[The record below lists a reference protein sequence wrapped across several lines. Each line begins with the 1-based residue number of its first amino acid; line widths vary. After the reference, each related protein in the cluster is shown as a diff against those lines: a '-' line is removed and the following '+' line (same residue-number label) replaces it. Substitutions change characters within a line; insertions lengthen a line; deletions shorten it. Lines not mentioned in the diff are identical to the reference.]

1 MSSSRASV
9 SQFDS
14 LMEGVISSSGLLAS
28 AATSATPTLTAV
40 DETAFKAAVEE
51 NLQNLDLKMSFK
63 NWESLDSDA
72 KAVELANNIT
82 QVAHDEYI
90 SLSTGAGTS
99 AEETAKNAVIIS
111 QAMKPKFQSTCGA
124 AIKQIMNQ
132 FEEFLAAEE
141 ETAATEQARMSLEIS
156 KAALSVHHK
165 FLAPAT
171 TGAGEIKDEDL
182 RQAEAKFR
190 SDTTN
195 LHSANYAAAYQ
206 VQRTEKA
213 AAALNEA
220 TAAGATADELTSCE
234 KKLHANERLSQG
246 LLKKRNDIAMEV
258 LGRNQA
264 APKANYRATAS
275 ALLRI
280 KELKLENDQDYSK
293 RSNTIVR
300 DLKDA
305 LVEWIVS
312 DVDATWALAPTIAR
326 LKEHGIAQWS
336 VIYNKQITATST
348 WKQSTNTAEENRT
361 ALMAAMDEL
370 GFIPSEPPATL
381 KADAAYNKKEDDAQQ
396 VAFAVK
402 AYLSQNGTAF
412 DAMRGGVG
420 VAVDNAVTRT
430 GRYMGDRSD
439 GRRSETESGD
449 ILSIIESWLLW
460 CETFGSF
467 TKDDVQDSIRHAVG
481 FLVLDDWRQG
491 VKKFQEQIRQA
502 QALKIEL
509 TFNQTVFRYLYELR
523 RERDAV
529 TTRLEV
535 EWGRLPTGMTH
546 TQNFI
551 GRLNLFVGDFQ
562 RIMQDASDVER
573 KLNDNDRFK
582 KRRRQLVHRVQ
593 MFTDEDNESD
603 EDDDD
608 DEEDTVQQL
617 STFGGHVN
625 RGNKGLGLPDQNK
638 SVKEYSDF
646 NEREIRMGTY
656 KKNDKNQLR
665 KCCDVD
671 RRCKGPKPDCNNTLL
686 SIDEYNGFRAYIGE
700 KDKMNHSGKTVGYY
714 YWAICNKC
722 QAWCKT
728 HGKSITMGD
737 DFSYPHKAKDG
748 GKSFRQK
755 RKDKIA
761 LIASEQNTGPPAG
774 APAAAP
780 APAPAPAAI
789 EPPPQPGTA
798 LGHWVV
804 DPPPPPTVPAGS
816 EARWVASPAPAPFE
830 AERNATA
837 LAIQASQSREAMQQ
851 QQIANLT
858 LQRDN
863 ANLRAN
869 LAAEQSSNGSLRG
882 GSVKNIPDMLGD
894 GY

>member
-28 AATSATPTLTAV
+28 AAASATPPPTTV
-40 DETAFKAAVEE
+40 DATAFKAAVEE
-51 NLQNLDLKMSFK
+51 NLQTLDLKMSFK

-72 KAVELANNIT
+72 KAVELAMNIT

-90 SLSTGAGTS
+90 SLSTGADS
-99 AEETAKNAVIIS
+99 DPEKLAQETKNAEIIS
-111 QAMKPKFQSTCGA
+111 QAMEPKILSACGA
-124 AIKQIMNQ
+124 AIEQIMND
-132 FEEFLAAEE
+132 FEEFLSAEE

-165 FLAPAT
+165 FFAPAT

-220 TAAGATADELTSCE
+220 TAAGAGADELTSCE

-246 LLKKRNDIAMEV
+246 LLKKRNDIAMDV
-258 LGRNQA
+258 LGRSQA
-264 APKANYRATAS
+264 APKANYRATES
-275 ALLRI
+275 ALTRI

-293 RSNTIVR
+293 RSSTIVR

-326 LKEHGIAQWS
+326 LKERGIAQWS
-336 VIYNKQITATST
+336 VIYNKQITADST
-348 WKQSTNTAEENRT
+348 WKKSANTAEQNKL
-361 ALMAAMDEL
+361 AMMAAMNKL

-381 KADAAYNKKEDDAQQ
+381 KANAGYNKTEDDSMQ

-402 AYLSQNGTAF
+402 AYLTQNGTAF
-412 DAMRGGVG
+412 DAMRGAVG

-449 ILSIIESWLLW
+449 ILSVIESWHLW
-460 CETFGSF
+460 CETYGSF

-535 EWGRLPTGMTH
+535 EWGRLPAGMTH

-573 KLNDNDRFK
+573 KLNDNERFK
-582 KRRRQLVHRVQ
+582 KRRRQLVHRVN
-593 MFTDEDNESD
+593 MFTDEVNESD
-603 EDDDD
+603 EDDD

-625 RGNKGLGLPDQNK
+625 RGRKGLGDPDQNK
-638 SVKEYSDF
+638 SLKEYSDF

-656 KKNDKNQLR
+656 KLNDKKQLR

-671 RRCKGPKPDCNNTLL
+671 QRCKGLKPDCNNTLL

-700 KDKMNHSGKTVGYY
+700 KDKLNHSGKKVGYY

-722 QAWCKT
+722 QAWCKSQ
-728 HGKSITMGD
+728 GKSITMGD
-737 DFSYPHKAKDG
+737 GFSYPYKAKDG
-748 GKSFRQK
+748 NSFRQR

-798 LGHWVV
+798 QGHWVV
-804 DPPPPPTVPAGS
+804 DPPPPPAVPAGS
-816 EARWVASPAPAPFE
+816 EARWVACPAPAPFE

-837 LAIQASQSREAMQQ
+837 LATQERETREAMQR
-851 QQIANLT
+851 QIEHLT

-863 ANLRAN
+863 AQLRAN
-869 LAAEQSSNGSLRG
+869 LAAEQSASGSLRG